1 MSWVTELT
9 KVLNSID
16 DVMYT
21 YILTG
26 ILLLASIY
34 FSVRTKFA
42 QVRLF
47 PDSVKI
53 LMEKGKNKGT
63 SSLQALM
70 ISTAARVGTGCI
82 AGVATAIHIGGAGT
96 VFWMWLVAFISSS
109 LTFIECTL
117 AQMYKVRGKDGEFR
131 GGPAYY
137 IEQVLHK
144 RWYGV
149 LFSVLL
155 VICYAYSLNSFQ
167 SHMITESV
175 MEYIPDSM
183 KQHGPLIVGI
193 ILAVITLC
201 VIFGGI
207 KRIGFVSSY
216 IVPIMALGYLG
227 IGIAIIVMNAGRL
240 PKVMSDIFTGAFSF
254 KAIST
259 GIAGAALIEGVK
271 KGLLSHESGMGSAAN
286 IAAAADVSHPA
297 KQGASQV
304 FSVFITT
311 FIVCT
316 TTAFIVLLS
325 GVDFSTLE
333 NVTLVQE
340 SLKFQ
345 VGGIGNLFLTV
356 AVFFFAFSSIVGNY
370 SYAESNV
377 LFIKDSKKV
386 LNIFRLTCVAII
398 VVGAI
403 APSEAVW
410 KVLDIFM
417 AFMALSNIIAIL
429 LIGNRAV
436 KCLDDYT
443 KQKKA
448 EKDPVFKASNIGL
461 DDMEA
466 W

>member
-1 MSWVTELT
+1 MSGVAELT
-9 KVLNSID
+9 KILNSVD
-16 DVMYT
+16 DVIYT

-26 ILLLASIY
+26 ILLLTSIY
-34 FSVRTKFA
+34 FSVRTKFV

-47 PDSVKI
+47 PDSAKM
-53 LMEKGKNKGT
+53 LLEQGKSKGT

-117 AQMYKVRGKDGEFR
+117 AQMYKIRGKDGEFR

-137 IEQVLHK
+137 IEKVLHK

-175 MEYIPDSM
+175 MEYMPESA
-183 KQHGPLIVGI
+183 KQYGPLIIGI
-193 ILAVITLC
+193 ILAIITLV

-207 KRIGFVSSY
+207 RRIGFVSSY
-216 IVPIMALGYLG
+216 IVPVMALGYLG
-227 IGIAIIVMNAGRL
+227 IGIAIIIMNVGRL
-240 PKVMSDIFTGAFSF
+240 PSVMSDIFVGAFSF
-254 KAIST
+254 KATST
-259 GIAGAALIEGVK
+259 GIAGAVLIEGVK

-286 IAAAADVSHPA
+286 IAAVADISHPV

-311 FIVCT
+311 FLVCT

-325 GVDFSTLE
+325 GVNFSNLE
-333 NVTLVQE
+333 DIILVQN
-340 SLKFQ
+340 SLRSQ
-345 VGGIGNLFLTV
+345 VGNIGNLFLTI

-377 LFIKDSKKV
+377 LFIKDSKMV
-386 LNIFRLTCVAII
+386 LNIFRITCVAII

-403 APSEAVW
+403 APSETVW
-410 KVLDIFM
+410 RVLDIFM
-417 AFMALSNIIAIL
+417 AFMALSNIIAIVM
-429 LIGNRAV
+429 IGNRAV

-448 EKDPVFKASNIGL
+448 KKDPVFKASNIGL
-461 DDMEA
+461 DEMEA

>member
-9 KVLNSID
+9 KVLNSVD
-16 DVMYT
+16 DVIYT

-26 ILLLASIY
+26 ILLLTSIY
-34 FSVRTKFA
+34 FSVRTKFV

-47 PDSVKI
+47 PDSAKM
-53 LMEKGKNKGT
+53 LMEQGKSKGT

-117 AQMYKVRGKDGEFR
+117 AQMYKIRGKDGEFR

-137 IEQVLHK
+137 IEKVLHK

-175 MEYIPDSM
+175 MEYMPESA
-183 KQHGPLIVGI
+183 KQYGPLIIGI
-193 ILAVITLC
+193 ILAIITLV

-207 KRIGFVSSY
+207 RRIGFVSSY
-216 IVPIMALGYLG
+216 IVPVMALGYLG
-227 IGIAIIVMNAGRL
+227 IGIAVIIMNVGRL
-240 PKVMSDIFTGAFSF
+240 PSVMSDIFVGAFSF
-254 KAIST
+254 KATST
-259 GIAGAALIEGVK
+259 GIAGAVMIEGVK

-286 IAAAADVSHPA
+286 IAAAADISHPV

-311 FIVCT
+311 FLVCT

-325 GVDFSTLE
+325 GVNFSNLE
-333 NVTLVQE
+333 DIILVQH
-340 SLKFQ
+340 SLRSQ
-345 VGGIGNLFLTV
+345 VGDSGNLFLTI

-386 LNIFRLTCVAII
+386 LNIFRITCVAII

-403 APSEAVW
+403 APSETVW
-410 KVLDIFM
+410 RVLDIFM
-417 AFMALSNIIAIL
+417 AFMALSNIIAIVM
-429 LIGNRAV
+429 IGNRAV
-436 KCLDDYT
+436 KCLGDYT

-448 EKDPVFKASNIGL
+448 KKDPVFKASNIGL
-461 DDMEA
+461 DEMEA